1 MNVDC
6 WVKVCVWMWRVGA
19 VVAAAMD
26 GDANEADLGMV
37 SVDERKC
44 FARQEKCDTERQ
56 SSCGHRVVFSGSWDG
71 HKTE

>member
-6 WVKVCVWMWRVGA
+6 WVKVCVWTWRVGA
-19 VVAAAMD
+19 VVAAD
-26 GDANEADLGMV
+26 PGKIW
-37 SVDERKC
+37 VDERKC

-71 HKTE
+71 HKT